1 MSKDEKEYY
10 VLSIPYDSAYG
21 IYDTFQQA
29 LEEGSRPGNEWLG
42 LILYKS
48 KMNREFKSDN
58 YIGHFKNGKYID
70 LEN

>member
-1 MSKDEKEYY
+1 MSKDKKEYY

-29 LEEGSRPGNEWLG
+29 LEEGNRPGNEWLG

-48 KMNREFKSDN
+48 KMNRELKSDN
-58 YIGHFKNGKYID
+58 CIGHFKNGKYID
-70 LEN
+70 FEN

>member
-10 VLSIPYDSAYG
+10 VLSVPYDSAYG

-29 LEEGSRPGNEWLG
+29 LEEGIRPENEWLG

-48 KMNREFKSDN
+48 KMNREFKSEN